1 MVQKH
6 NTLMGYG
13 TDLENLTNKE
23 LQLGGMLS
31 DQQKQTAVL
40 GGIGSVASIGSMAIN
55 YDMLKTENL
64 FKENQAKQI
73 EIQAQEQANML
84 RENFNVM
91 LGQEAVQTA
100 RRGITQS
107 SGSVRAG
114 KELSAKNVG
123 EDITKMKDTAKAKS
137 GKIRA
142 EASIAKRAGKA
153 QMMSSISSGIGS
165 LNQNYKDYKLAS
177 KTGAEYKA
185 KWKSRQPKP
194 RMGLL
199 IK

>member
-1 MVQKH
+1 MVQR

-13 TDLENLTNKE
+13 TDLDKLTNKE

-31 DQQKQTAVL
+31 DQQKQTAML
-40 GGIGSVASIGSMAIN
+40 GGMGSIASIGSMAIN

-114 KELSAKNVG
+114 KELSAKNIG
-123 EDITKMKDTAKAKS
+123 EDISSMKKTAKAKS
-137 GKIRA
+137 DKIRA
-142 EASIAKRAGKA
+142 EASISKRSGKA
-153 QMMSSISSGIGS
+153 QMFSSVASGIGS
-165 LNQNYKDYKLAS
+165 LNQDYKSYRLADS
-177 KTGAEYKA
+177 TGKKYKKEFTKRTTKRA
-185 KWKSRQPKP
+185 FGFS
-194 RMGLL
+194 
-199 IK
+199 